1 MTAPLDIA
9 QRRRLLHLATT
20 ASVVT
25 AALLI
30 LAKLVAWLMTGAV
43 SVLASLVDS
52 LMDAMASLVN
62 LFAVRYSLQ
71 PADAEHRYG
80 HGKAEALAGLGQAAF
95 IAGSALFLVL
105 ESIDRLLHPKPLT
118 ALAVGIAVILF
129 AMLATVLLVAIQRHV
144 IRRTG
149 STAIKADSLHY
160 LTDLITNASILVA
173 LILGAM
179 GWPGLDPWFALGI
192 AAYILYSAWHIGRE
206 AVQLLM
212 DRELPPEVRQRIVEL
227 AYAPPQVRGVHDLRT
242 RQSGHTYFIQ
252 LHLELDDHLPLREAH
267 AIADG
272 VEESVRRAFPG
283 AEVLIHQ
290 DPVGGV
296 RREHVRSEPRPAG

>member
-1 MTAPLDIA
+1 VTAPLDIA

>member
-1 MTAPLDIA
+1 VKAPLDIA

-25 AALLI
+25 AVLLI

-62 LFAVRYSLQ
+62 LVAVRYSLQ
-71 PADAEHRYG
+71 PADAEHRHG

-95 IAGSALFLVL
+95 IAGSALLLAL
-105 ESIDRLLHPKPLT
+105 EGIDRILHPEPLT
-118 ALAVGIAVILF
+118 ALGVGIAVILV
-129 AMLATVLLVAIQRHV
+129 AMLATLALITLQRHV

-149 STAIKADSLHY
+149 STAIKADALHY
-160 LTDLITNASILVA
+160 FTDLITNASILLA
-173 LILGAM
+173 LVLGAL

-192 AAYILYSAWHIGRE
+192 AVYILYSAWKIGRE
-206 AVQLLM
+206 AVRLLM
-212 DRELPPEVRQRIVEL
+212 DRELPPEVRQQILRL
-227 AYAPPQVRGVHDLRT
+227 AYAPAAVRGVHELRT
-242 RQSGHTYFIQ
+242 RQSGHTYFVQ
-252 LHLELDDHLPLREAH
+252 LHLELDDDLPLREAH

-272 VEESVRRAFPG
+272 VERSVRQAFPG

-290 DPVGGV
+290 DPVSALRREQV
-296 RREHVRSEPRPAG
+296 RREPRPAG